1 MTKSTK
7 SNDSIPEA
15 SSLDIA
21 RFRKNNQVL
30 ALKRPRLVRTDLP
43 ALFSNAPNAPQGLGP
58 AQR

>member
-7 SNDSIPEA
+7 GNDSIPEA
-15 SSLDIA
+15 SSPDIA

-30 ALKRPRLVRTDLP
+30 APKQPRLVCTELP
-43 ALFSNAPNAPQGLGP
+43 DPSSHAPIAPQGLGP